1 MKTPGELKI
10 KGAPTKSII
19 SVSGLAGLFLVT
31 AFLGSCGYH
40 LRGTGSSLPSHITS
54 IHVPMFENKTTRYQ
68 LDLKL
73 TQAVINE
80 LVSRGKVEVRDDSGG
95 ADAVLAGEITS
106 FRASPI
112 AFSGEAAADRYNINI
127 VAKVT
132 LRDLV
137 NSQVVFSSPYFVYQ
151 GEYDVPEGTDF
162 ETVEQEAI
170 DEISEKFARSL
181 VITMLEG
188 F

>member
-10 KGAPTKSII
+10 KGAKTKSII
-19 SVSGLAGLFLVT
+19 PASGLAGLFLVT

-40 LRGTGSSLPSHITS
+40 LRGTGSSLPTHITS

-80 LVSRGKVEVRDDSGG
+80 LVSRGKVEVQDDSGG
-95 ADAVLAGEITS
+95 ADAVLVGEITS
-106 FRASPI
+106 FSASPI
-112 AFSGEAAADRYNINI
+112 AFSGVAAADRYNINI

-137 NSQVVFSSPYFVYQ
+137 NSQVVFSSSDFVYQ

-162 ETVEQEAI
+162 ETVEQEAV

>member
-1 MKTPGELKI
+1 MIFVLI
-10 KGAPTKSII
+10 L
-19 SVSGLAGLFLVT
+19 SGWG
-31 AFLGSCGYH
+31 CGYH

-54 IHVPMFENKTTRYQ
+54 ISVPMFDNNTNRYQ

-80 LVSRGKVEVRDDSGG
+80 LVARGKVNVQDDSTA
-95 ADAVLAGEITS
+95 ADAVLAGEITT
-106 FRASPI
+106 FNANPI
-112 AFSGEAAADRYNINI
+112 AFSGQATADRYNITI
-127 VAKVT
+127 IAKVI

-137 NSQVVFSSPYFVYQ
+137 NNKVIFSNPYFVYQ
-151 GEYDVPEGTDF
+151 SEYEVAEGTDF

>member
-1 MKTPGELKI
+1 MKRKEKI
-10 KGAPTKSII
+10 NKKTASI
-19 SVSGLAGLFLVT
+19 
-31 AFLGSCGYH
+31 LGMFVIIMIGWGCGYA

-54 IHVPMFENKTTRYQ
+54 ISVPMFENNTTRYQ

-80 LVSRGKVEVRDDSGG
+80 LVARGKVEVLDESGA
-95 ADAVLAGEITS
+95 ADAVLAGEITT
-106 FRASPI
+106 FNANPI
-112 AFSGEAAADRYNINI
+112 AFSGQATADRYNITI
-127 VAKVT
+127 IARII

-137 NSQVVFSSPYFVYQ
+137 NNKVVFSNPYFVYQ
-151 GEYDVPEGTDF
+151 SEYEVPEGTDF
-162 ETVEQEAI
+162 ETVELEAI

-181 VITMLEG
+181 VISMLEG

>member
-1 MKTPGELKI
+1 MNHRI
-10 KGAPTKSII
+10 AII
-19 SVSGLAGLFLVT
+19 AGTFILT
-31 AFLGSCGYH
+31 AAGWGCGYH

-54 IHVPMFENKTTRYQ
+54 ISVPMFENNTTRYQ

-73 TQAVINE
+73 TQAVIDE
-80 LVSRGKVEVRDDSGG
+80 LVSRGKVEVLDDSGE
-95 ADAVLAGEITS
+95 ADAVLAGELTT
-106 FRASPI
+106 FNANPI
-112 AFSGEAAADRYNINI
+112 AFSGQAAADRYNITI
-127 VAKVT
+127 IAKVI

-137 NSQVVFSSPYFVYQ
+137 NNKVVFSNPYFVYQ
-151 GEYDVPEGTDF
+151 SEYEVPEGTDF

-170 DEISEKFARSL
+170 DEISQKFARSL